1 MELKQVLQNRRS
13 VRKFKNEEIPLD
25 IINDIIGA
33 AKLAP
38 VTDTCNYYFGVIK
51 DKKIKEELSKATH
64 YADWVSSAPIIIA
77 CCCDISWDIGNE
89 KDDSYGVIGSILRYG
104 SEIVN
109 FLRNHSDRRKCKTLT
124 LASPIY
130 VAAQHII
137 LSAVSHGLRGCFV
150 DFIDIDSV
158 DNILELPENITCQL
172 LVPLG
177 YPDETPKERYKQ
189 LENNVF
195 YDTYGEAQ

>member
-1 MELKQVLQNRRS
+1 MDFAEVLSNRRS
-13 VRKFKNEEIPLD
+13 VRKFKKDEIHID
-25 IINDIIGA
+25 IINNIIES

-64 YADWVSSAPIIIA
+64 YADWVSTAPVIIA
-77 CCCDISWDIGNE
+77 CCSDISWDIANE
-89 KDDSYGVIGSILRYG
+89 EDDSYGVIGSTLRYS
-104 SEIVN
+104 SEIVH

-130 VAAQHII
+130 IAAQHII
-137 LSAVSHGLRGCFV
+137 LSAVSQGLRGCFV
-150 DFIDIDSV
+150 DFINIDSV
-158 DNILELPENITCQL
+158 DNILKLPENITCQL

-177 YPDETPKERYKQ
+177 YADETPKERYKQ
-189 LENNVF
+189 PDNNVF
-195 YDTYGEAQ
+195 YDTYGEA